1 MSGDYESEGTHLFD
15 GGCFQD
21 CTNARHVLQN
31 RDSGWQEVAAHDVE
45 VALSRREKN
54 AKMQAGDSTPEESEE
69 AVAFNKHADD
79 CVADEHN
86 SEAEEEAHGALS
98 MRRQDPLG
106 YVGGEKDISGQYAE
120 RERSARGRFDAWRRN
135 ALRPL
140 GQRTEQRP
148 RGRASTKKIAYDEKT
163 DTLGS
168 EDLSN
173 VPQKEGSAS
182 RTLPSA
188 SRARSNSRSTP
199 RIRSATPPA
208 VNATPIRLLSE
219 LAIVV
224 LLVAYSRDIQYL

>member
-1 MSGDYESEGTHLFD
+1 MFD

-106 YVGGEKDISGQYAE
+106 HVGGEKDISGQYAE
-120 RERSARGRFDAWRRN
+120 RERGAHAGVS
-135 ALRPL
+135 
-140 GQRTEQRP
+140 
-148 RGRASTKKIAYDEKT
+148 
-163 DTLGS
+163 TLG
-168 EDLSN
+168 EETRCAHWAN
-173 VPQKEGSAS
+173 AQNN
-182 RTLPSA
+182 
-188 SRARSNSRSTP
+188 AREEEH
-199 RIRSATPPA
+199 
-208 VNATPIRLLSE
+208 L
-219 LAIVV
+219 
-224 LLVAYSRDIQYL
+224 QGK